1 MTVTRPSHTVETRES
16 WVVATI
22 ALIVLTMS
30 YGAPMVTVIALKP
43 IAEDFATTRSAPAL
57 AISLTYLGAGLGGI
71 AMGWLA
77 ERIGTRLVVMGCGSM
92 IALGM
97 VLASFGGLYTLYAS
111 NLLLIGLLGAAG
123 MFAPLMTY
131 VTRWFDRRRGSAV
144 ALISSG
150 QYVAGAL
157 WPTVFQFGINGI
169 GWRTTMLVFG
179 VVVLVIIVPLA
190 AIFLRQPPE
199 TPVAASD
206 ITAAHA
212 RSALGL
218 PSGLVMTMLAAAV
231 FLCCVT
237 MSMPQAHLVAMCSD
251 LGIGAERGAIM
262 LSVLLGSAFISR
274 QFWGWLSD
282 RFGGL
287 PTILYASAGQA
298 IAMAG
303 FLVTQDEVGLFS
315 VAAVFGL
322 GFGGLIPGYV
332 LAIRDLFPAAE
343 AGWRIPVVLFPGSI
357 GMAAGG
363 WIAGAMYDVYGTY
376 GPGFAV
382 GVLANV
388 VNLML
393 IAVLV
398 VRQRSRRRALPGY
411 AALS

>member
-1 MTVTRPSHTVETRES
+1 MTQTQSIETRES

-30 YGAPMVTVIALKP
+30 YGAPMITVVALKP
-43 IAEDFATTRSAPAL
+43 IAAEFGTDRSAPAV

-77 ERIGTRLVVMGCGSM
+77 ERIGTRIVVIGCGAM
-92 IALGM
+92 IAIGLL
-97 VLASFGGLYTLYAS
+97 LASMGGLWMLWAS
-111 NLLLIGLLGAAG
+111 SFLLIGLIGAAG

-150 QYVAGAL
+150 QYVAGAV
-157 WPTVFQFGINGI
+157 WPSVFQFGIDSTS
-169 GWRTTMLVFG
+169 WRTTMFVFG
-179 VVVLVIIVPLA
+179 IAVAVVILPIA
-190 AIFLRQPPE
+190 AIFFRTPPE
-199 TPVAASD
+199 QPEMTRADLQGHAQAS
-206 ITAAHA
+206 
-212 RSALGL
+212 LGM

-231 FLCCVT
+231 FCCCVT

-251 LGIGAERGAIM
+251 IGIGAASGALM
-262 LSVLLGSAFISR
+262 LSVLLGSAFVSR

-282 RFGGL
+282 KVGGL
-287 PTILYASAGQA
+287 PTILYASGGQA
-298 IAMAG
+298 IAMTG
-303 FLVTQDEVGLFS
+303 FLLTQDEVALFT

-332 LAIRDLFPAAE
+332 LAIRDLFPSSE
-343 AGWRIPVVLFPGSI
+343 AGWRIPMVLFPGSI

-363 WIAGAMYDVYGTY
+363 WIAGAMYDIYGYY

-382 GVLANV
+382 GVLANI
-388 VNLML
+388 VNLAL
-393 IAVLV
+393 IGTLV
-398 VRQRSRRRALPGY
+398 VRHRTRRSVMITA
-411 AALS
+411 

>member
-1 MTVTRPSHTVETRES
+1 MTTTIPAHSVESRES
-16 WVVATI
+16 WLVATI
-22 ALIVLTMS
+22 ALVVLTMS
-30 YGAPMVTVIALKP
+30 YGAPMVTVVALKP
-43 IAEDFATTRSAPAL
+43 IAEDFATARSAPAL

-77 ERIGTRLVVMGCGSM
+77 ERIGVRLVVMGCGAM
-92 IALGM
+92 IALGL
-97 VLASFGGLYTLYAS
+97 VLASFGGLYTLYVS

-150 QYVAGAL
+150 QYVAGAV
-157 WPTVFQFGINGI
+157 WPSVFQFGIDGA
-169 GWRTTMLVFG
+169 GWRTTMLAFG
-179 VVVLVIIVPLA
+179 IAVLVIIVPLA
-190 AIFLRQPPE
+190 ALFLRPPPE
-199 TPVAASD
+199 APAV
-206 ITAAHA
+206 TADLATAHA

-218 PSGLVMTMLAAAV
+218 PSGLVMTMLGAAV

-251 LGIGAERGAIM
+251 LGIGAAQGAVM
-262 LSVLLGSAFISR
+262 LSVLLGSAFVSR

-282 RFGGL
+282 RVGGL

-303 FLVTQDEVGLFS
+303 FLVTQDEVGLFT

-332 LAIRDLFPAAE
+332 LAIRDLFPAGE
-343 AGWRIPVVLFPGSI
+343 AGWRIPMVLFPGSI

-363 WIAGAMYDVYGTY
+363 WIAGAMYDVFGTY

-382 GVLANV
+382 GVLANLL
-388 VNLML
+388 NLLL
-393 IAVLV
+393 IATLVL
-398 VRQRSRRRALPGY
+398 RHRARRLVSAYG
-411 AALS
+411 